1 MTTANFPVNGPVV
14 LDVVGTELTE
24 DDVRRI
30 RHPLTGMVILFTRN
44 YESPAQLSALT
55 AAVHAVKPGVLIG
68 VDHEG
73 GRVQRFRSGFT
84 EIPAMHAYGDLWQK
98 NPQAAARAL
107 TAAGFVM
114 AAELLACGVDF
125 TFAPVLDLD
134 WGHSAIIGE
143 RSFSRYPAAVA
154 AMARAVT
161 YGMMAA
167 GMANCGKHFPGH
179 GWAEADSHKALP
191 EDERSPETILAE
203 DTEPY
208 AWLGAGL
215 VSVMTAHV
223 LYPKWDTVPATFSRR
238 ILQDGLRKRLGFEG
252 LIFSDDLSMQGAKK
266 EGGVVERAQKALA
279 AGCDALIICN
289 NPAETDELLQGL
301 KWQTTEA
308 FAERWRRLVPR
319 PTVGDRKNLENSAL
333 YRRSL
338 VDMKLS

>member
-1 MTTANFPVNGPVV
+1 MTTADFPVNGPVV
-14 LDVVGTELTE
+14 LDIAGTALTE

-30 RHPLTGMVILFTRN
+30 RHPMTGMVILFTRN
-44 YESPAQLSALT
+44 YENPQQLTALT
-55 AAVHAVKPGVLIG
+55 AAIHAVKPGILIG

-73 GRVQRFRSGFT
+73 GRVQRFRQGFT
-84 EIPAMHAYGDLWQK
+84 EIPAMHAYGELWQK
-98 NPQAAARAL
+98 NPQAAGRAL

-134 WGHSAIIGE
+134 WGHSAIIGA

-161 YGMMAA
+161 YGMTTA

-191 EDERSPETILAE
+191 TDERSPETILAE

-215 VSVMTAHV
+215 TSVMTAHV
-223 LYPKWDTVPATFSRR
+223 LYPQWDTVPATFSPT
-238 ILQDGLRKRLGFEG
+238 ILKEGLRKRLGFEG
-252 LIFSDDLSMQGAKK
+252 LVFSDDLSMQGAKK
-266 EGGVVERAQKALA
+266 AGSVVERAQKALA

-289 NPAETDELLQGL
+289 NPGETDELLAGL
-301 KWQTTEA
+301 SWQAPPA

-319 PTVGDRKNLENSAL
+319 PTVGNRAELMQSAL
-333 YRRSL
+333 YRRAL
-338 VDMKLS
+338 NDMQL